1 MKFLLK
7 LLRPLGQF
15 INNIR
20 RFIVNVVF
28 FIILAAALLVLVS
41 GDKTIEVKPHSLLV
55 LNLSGIIVEQE
66 TYISA
71 ADRFAEQAFG
81 MTESAPESY
90 LYDILAAIDRAQYD
104 NRISGISLELDYFWG
119 AGLSKLQQIGERL
132 IRFRAESGKP
142 VIASGDYFNQSQ
154 YYLAAHADQVLLH
167 TEGAVAIE
175 GFHAYQNYFATLF
188 DKLHIRTHIFKAG
201 DYKTATE
208 PYQRDNMSD
217 QARQQGLVWLN
228 DLWQQYLAGIS
239 AQRVI
244 HQQIVS
250 GRVTDYLYALEAADF
265 SESQLALQ
273 TGLVDALMS
282 RHEMQQTLITASG
295 HENDDHSYNAIS
307 YRDYLRSFTPLP
319 DPSEQDIIQVIIASG
334 TLYNGYSS
342 AGAIGGDSLAEQLRE
357 ARLNDRVKAVVL
369 RIDSPGGSAFAA
381 EVVRQEMLRF
391 KDVNKPIYASFSSTA
406 ASGGYWIAL
415 GADKI
420 YAAPTT
426 ITGSIGVFGLFL
438 SIEDSLNTLG
448 IGIDG
453 ISTTEMPFI
462 DPLKTLEPT
471 AELIIQHSV
480 DRTYR
485 TFLDL
490 VATQRQLSQQHIQQL
505 AGGRVWTGRQAVK
518 HGLVDALAGLGEV
531 VEHLSTDYQIEDYYL
546 KMPGKQQSG
555 FDHIIDQL
563 FSAQAVVGNFLVN
576 HKLLKQ
582 RQPYAVTNNNRRA
595 LSKLFI
601 ERQLKEFS
609 VLTEFNDPRG
619 LYSRCTECREVF

>member
-1 MKFLLK
+1 MRFLFN
-7 LLRPLGQF
+7 LLRPIGRF

-20 RFIVNVVF
+20 RVIVNFVF
-28 FIILAAALLVLVS
+28 FIILAAVLLMLVS
-41 GDKTIEVKPHSLLV
+41 GDETIEVKPHSLLV
-55 LNLSGIIVEQE
+55 LDLSGIIVEQE
-66 TYISA
+66 TYVSA

-81 MTESAPESY
+81 MAESAPESY

-104 NRISGISLELDYFWG
+104 DRISGISLQLDYFWG
-119 AGLSKLQQIGERL
+119 AGLSKLQQVGERL

-142 VIASGDYFNQSQ
+142 VIASGDYFSQSQ

-167 TEGAVAIE
+167 TEGAVVIE

-188 DKLHIRTHIFKAG
+188 DKLHVRAHIFKAG

-217 QARQQGLVWLN
+217 QARHQGLVWLN
-228 DLWQQYLAGIS
+228 DLWQQYLVGIS

-244 HQQIVS
+244 HQQILS
-250 GRVTDYLYALEAADF
+250 GRITDYLYALEAADF
-265 SESQLALQ
+265 SEAQLALQ

-282 RHEMQQTLITASG
+282 RYEIKQTLIAASG
-295 HENDDHSYNAIS
+295 HENDEHSYNAIS
-307 YRDYLRSFTPLP
+307 YRDYLRTFTSLP
-319 DPSEQDIIQVIIASG
+319 EPTEQHIIEVIIASG
-334 TLYNGYSS
+334 TLFNGYSS
-342 AGAIGGDSLAEQLRE
+342 AGAIGGDSLAAQLRE
-357 ARLNDRVKAVVL
+357 ARLNEQVKAVVL

-391 KDVNKPIYASFSSTA
+391 KQVNKPIYASFSSTA

-438 SIEDSLNTLG
+438 SIEDSLNTIG

-462 DPLKTLEPT
+462 DPAKTLDPT

-490 VATQRQLSQQHIQQL
+490 VATHRKLSPQHLQQL
-505 AGGRVWTGRQAVK
+505 ADGRVWTGRQAVK
-518 HGLVDALAGLGEV
+518 HGLVDALADLGEV
-531 VEHLSTDYQIEDYYL
+531 LEQLSADYQIEDYYL
-546 KMPGKQQSG
+546 KMPSKQQSSL
-555 FDHIIDQL
+555 DHIIEQL
-563 FSAQAVVGNFLVN
+563 FSAQALVGSFMLK
-576 HKLLKQ
+576 HKLLQ
-582 RQPYAVTNNNRRA
+582 QNSPNAVANNNRRA
-595 LSKLFI
+595 LSQLFI

-609 VLTEFNDPRG
+609 VLTEYNDPRG